1 MVAASSE
8 ASKLNITGLS
18 FSTAETLPLL
28 SFVQQPYE
36 TYVYNRTNSKQ
47 GAHIVLAEE
56 LCSFSRLHLITSEG

>member
-18 FSTAETLPLL
+18 FSTAETLHLL
-28 SFVQQPYE
+28 YEPYE